1 MASLIPSV
9 PKAKGIL
16 FQQLHFHPLYSHC
29 LRRGHATAVVAHP
42 LLPKTNLITALCN
55 QEYHDSCNT
64 IRGPLSRTTSSIRYV
79 SSADSSKP
87 SSTPQRTRPRIVV
100 AMSGGVDSSVA
111 AHLLQSK
118 ARNPSVQV
126 HDNNHVQDVTCNN
139 NSCDGIEVIGLH
151 MSNWNALDEDPDKS
165 NATNTRG
172 KQSSPNPIDTTAT
185 HSLPN
190 NSSSKP
196 SSNST
201 TFCQASEK
209 EYTDAQSV
217 AQHLSIPLH
226 RVSFASEYW
235 IQVFEPFVESLAFK
249 SKGTKTN
256 SNQSELTMPNPDY
269 GCNTF
274 IKFGAMKKYAMGQ
287 MNADFVA
294 TGHYAQL
301 WHRGYTGDNDSSG
314 VFRDWMMETS
324 RTLEQNVR
332 SSLEGRPEEEWVLN
346 NQHTASQKDNPP
358 PMLLAGADRSKDQS
372 YFLSGVKGEAF
383 RNVIF
388 PLGHLAKSQSANT
401 NADSSYNNT
410 AQQTVRDIAHQ
421 AAIPTASK
429 RDSMGICFIGK
440 RNFGQ
445 FVSQYLPEPPAPGTF
460 VDVDTGE
467 IVGYHEGSMHYTI
480 GQGAKISGASARY
493 FVCGKGSTGDDGNT
507 VFVCNSTHHP
517 SLYTDELSVDFDA
530 FNWIGLGE
538 KSDTDSFGHVPYPLV
553 EGRPIKLLARTRH
566 LQPLAQ
572 CTVSWQRSRDA
583 NSLGKLTVQFEKPMR
598 AITPCQVVSL
608 YAGSDG
614 LICLGGGPIKG
625 RGSSYLERGMD
636 VSLSMLHPAGINDLS
651 VLRS

>member
-100 AMSGGVDSSVA
+100 AMSGGVDSSYTTIIMY
-111 AHLLQSK
+111 K
-118 ARNPSVQV
+118 I
-126 HDNNHVQDVTCNN
+126 
-139 NSCDGIEVIGLH
+139 CDGIEVIGLH
-151 MSNWNALDEDPDKS
+151 MSNWNALDEDPDIS
-165 NATNTRG
+165 NATNTR
-172 KQSSPNPIDTTAT
+172 
-185 HSLPN
+185 
-190 NSSSKP
+190 
-196 SSNST
+196 
-201 TFCQASEK
+201 EK

-235 IQVFEPFVESLAFK
+235 IQVFEPFVESLA
-249 SKGTKTN
+249 
-256 SNQSELTMPNPDY
+256 ELTMPNPDY

-314 VFRDWMMETS
+314 VF
-324 RTLEQNVR
+324 
-332 SSLEGRPEEEWVLN
+332 P
-346 NQHTASQKDNPP
+346 
-358 PMLLAGADRSKDQS
+358 DRSKDQS

-388 PLGHLAKSQSANT
+388 PLGHLAKSQT
-401 NADSSYNNT
+401 
-410 AQQTVRDIAHQ
+410 QQTVRDIAHQ

-636 VSLSMLHPAGINDLS
+636 VSLSMLH
-651 VLRS
+651 

>member
-1 MASLIPSV
+1 
-9 PKAKGIL
+9 
-16 FQQLHFHPLYSHC
+16 
-29 LRRGHATAVVAHP
+29 
-42 LLPKTNLITALCN
+42 
-55 QEYHDSCNT
+55 
-64 IRGPLSRTTSSIRYV
+64 
-79 SSADSSKP
+79 
-87 SSTPQRTRPRIVV
+87 
-100 AMSGGVDSSVA
+100 
-111 AHLLQSK
+111 
-118 ARNPSVQV
+118 
-126 HDNNHVQDVTCNN
+126 
-139 NSCDGIEVIGLH
+139 
-151 MSNWNALDEDPDKS
+151 MSNWNALDEDPDIS

-410 AQQTVRDIAHQ
+410 VQQTVRDIAHQ

-460 VDVDTGE
+460 VDVDT
-467 IVGYHEGSMHYTI
+467 
-480 GQGAKISGASARY
+480 
-493 FVCGKGSTGDDGNT
+493 
-507 VFVCNSTHHP
+507 
-517 SLYTDELSVDFDA
+517 
-530 FNWIGLGE
+530 E